1 MSTESRVNAFTVSTV
16 KPEPE
21 PQDVEVMSQEV
32 DEWMGLML
40 RSDTL
45 GPGYDQTYK
54 KETKYSPGHF
64 RRTFSRTGGEE
75 QT

>member
-16 KPEPE
+16 KPEP
-21 PQDVEVMSQEV
+21 EVMSQEV